1 LGAGTITEVCSANVC
16 VVDPEADGEVDGE
29 VEGDGF
35 AEVGTTITGAL
46 HASFFP
52 DLMQVNFL
60 SL

>member
-1 LGAGTITEVCSANVC
+1 MCSANVC
-16 VVDPEADGEVDGE
+16 VVDPEADGEAEGE
-29 VEGDGF
+29 AEGEADVDGF